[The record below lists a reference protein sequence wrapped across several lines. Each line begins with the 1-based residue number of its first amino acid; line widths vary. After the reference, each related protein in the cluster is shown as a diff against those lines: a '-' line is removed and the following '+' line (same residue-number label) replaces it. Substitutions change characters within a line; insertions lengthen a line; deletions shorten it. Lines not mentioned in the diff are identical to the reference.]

1 MALTQKNYNFF
12 IGILRMFSIISGI
25 LGFATSG
32 LPSLL
37 GFFQQKNDQA
47 HERSMAQLQNQQ
59 ALLMAEKGFV
69 SQEKIAAIELEQT
82 NAETYAQE
90 REALYTHDAKLV
102 EGASQWVKTLNACV
116 RPFVAFT
123 FVGLLVFVDVAGFI
137 WAVKSTGGFTPESMD
152 AIFSTEE
159 MSIVSSIIGFY
170 FGSRTWEKKKSS
182 E

>member
-1 MALTQKNYNFF
+1 
-12 IGILRMFSIISGI
+12 MFSIISGI

-123 FVGLLVFVDVAGFI
+123 FVGLLVFVDVAGFV